1 VSAALRRWLLVT
13 AAGVTAFV
21 AGIALD
27 LRWHATHDEFEGAS
41 EQLAAHW
48 LLWLGLVV
56 VLVAMLLARQALGA
70 YEWNAGLT
78 VVLVAALAEIA
89 VHAWH
94 FIAHANEVDPE
105 LAHTLLTVGNAL
117 VVSGAVFAFVLARRR
132 RRPGQPV

>member
-41 EQLAAHW
+41 EQLEAHW

-94 FIAHANEVDPE
+94 FVAHANEVDPE
-105 LAHTLLTVGNAL
+105 VAHTLLTVGNVL
-117 VVSGAVFAFVLARRR
+117 VISGAIFAFVLAWRR